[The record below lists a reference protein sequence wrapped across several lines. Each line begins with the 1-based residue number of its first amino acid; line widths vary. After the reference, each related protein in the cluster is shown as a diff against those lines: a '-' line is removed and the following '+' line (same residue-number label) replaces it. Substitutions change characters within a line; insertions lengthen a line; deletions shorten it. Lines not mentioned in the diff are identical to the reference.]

1 MKIILADLKAHLR
14 FAPLSLTRPI
24 GDIRV
29 GMFTNFERWTILLP
43 EDEIGFHTESYLSDE
58 FEQLENGVIV
68 NACVI
73 PNEDFVAAVVHLEN
87 DCRLVLNEITLAIH
101 GNGDN
106 AITFKGETPIIVN
119 QRWDLLSVNEA
130 AIIHDISLIKESVS
144 FQKIPKSITVI
155 GSKDDIYIE
164 EGASLEACTLN
175 TTEGPIYISNGAEI
189 MEGSCIR
196 GPFVMCENSVV
207 KMGAKIYGAT
217 TIGPSCKV
225 GGELSN
231 VIFQG
236 FSNKG
241 HDGFLGNSYIG
252 EWCNLGADT
261 NVSNLKNNYDS
272 VSSYCYEQKEEV
284 NTGLQFLGLFMGD
297 HSKTGINSMFTTGA
311 VVGVSCNLY
320 GAGFFP
326 KHTLSFSWGEPNAL
340 EPFRIEKAL
349 EYANKMM
356 DRRSE
361 ELSAA
366 EENILV
372 HLKDLYGLNNH

>member
-87 DCRLVLNEITLAIH
+87 DCRLVLNEITMAIH

-106 AITFKGETPIIVN
+106 VITFTGEAPLIVN

-130 AIIHDISLIKESVS
+130 VIIHDISLIKESVS
-144 FQKIPKSITVI
+144 FQKIPKSVTVI

-164 EGASLEACTLN
+164 KGASLEACTLN

-261 NVSNLKNNYDS
+261 NVSNLKNNYGS
-272 VSSYCYEQKEEV
+272 VSTYCYEKEEQV
-284 NTGLQFLGLFMGD
+284 KTDRQFLGLFMGD
-297 HSKTGINSMFTTGA
+297 HSKTGINTMFNTGS

-326 KHTLSFSWGEPNAL
+326 KNTPSFSWGEPSSL
-340 EPFRIEKAL
+340 VPFRIEKAT
-349 EYANKMM
+349 EYANRMM
-356 DRRSE
+356 ERRSE
-361 ELSAA
+361 KLSES
-366 EENILV
+366 EENILA
-372 HLKDLYGLNNH
+372 HLKDTYGLK

>member
-1 MKIILADLKAHLR
+1 MKIILADFEAHLR

-29 GMFTNFERWTILLP
+29 GLFTNLERWSILLP
-43 EDEIGFHTESYLSDE
+43 DDHIGFQSESYLRDE
-58 FEQLENGVIV
+58 FEELNDGKIV
-68 NACVI
+68 NACII
-73 PNEDFVAAVVHLEN
+73 PNEDFVASIVYLEDN
-87 DCRLVLNEITLAIH
+87 CRLMLGNNTMAIS
-101 GNGDN
+101 GTGKNIIN
-106 AITFKGETPIIVN
+106 YKGETPILIN
-119 QRWDLLSVNEA
+119 HRWELLSVNAA
-130 AIIHDISLIKESVS
+130 AISNDIDLIKESIAY
-144 FQKIPKSITVI
+144 QKIPKDVIVI
-155 GSKDDIYIE
+155 GPKDSIYIE
-164 EGASLEACTLN
+164 EGAILSSCTLN
-175 TTEGPIYISNGAEI
+175 SKEGPIYISNGAEV
-189 MEGSCIR
+189 MEGALIR
-196 GPFVMCENSVV
+196 GPFALCENAVV
-207 KMGAKIYGAT
+207 KMGAKIYGAS
-217 TIGPSCKV
+217 TIGPFCKV

-231 VIFQG
+231 VIFQSY
-236 FSNKG
+236 SNKG

-272 VSSYCYEQKEEV
+272 VSSYCYEKKEEV

-297 HSKTGINSMFTTGA
+297 HSKTGINSMFNTGA

-340 EPFRIEKAL
+340 EPFRIEKSL

-356 DRRSE
+356 ERRSE
-361 ELSAA
+361 KLSAE

-372 HLKDLYGLNNH
+372 HLKDVYGLK

>member
-29 GMFTNFERWTILLP
+29 GMFTNYERWSILLP
-43 EDEIGFHTESYLSDE
+43 EYQIGFHTESYLSDE
-58 FEQLENGVIV
+58 FEQLEDGVIV

-87 DCRLVLNEITLAIH
+87 DCRLVLNDITLAIQ

-106 AITFKGETPIIVN
+106 AITFTGETPLIVN
-119 QRWDLLSVNEA
+119 QRWDLLSVNDA
-130 AIIHDISLIKESVS
+130 AILHDISLIKESVS
-144 FQKIPKSITVI
+144 FQEIPKSITVI

-261 NVSNLKNNYDS
+261 NVSNLKNNYGP
-272 VSSYCYEQKEEV
+272 VSAYCYEKEQQV
-284 NTGLQFLGLFMGD
+284 NTGMQFLGLFMGD
-297 HSKTGINSMFTTGA
+297 HSKTGINTMFNTGS

-326 KHTLSFSWGEPNAL
+326 KNTPSFSWGEPSSL
-340 EPFRIEKAL
+340 VPFRIEKAT
-349 EYANKMM
+349 EYANRMM
-356 DRRSE
+356 ERRSE
-361 ELSAA
+361 KLSES
-366 EENILV
+366 EEDILK
-372 HLKDLYGLNNH
+372 HLKDTYGLK

>member
-1 MKIILADLKAHLR
+1 MKIILADFEAHLR

-29 GMFTNFERWTILLP
+29 GLFTNLERWSILLP
-43 EDEIGFHTESYLSDE
+43 DDHIGFQSQSYLRDE
-58 FEQLENGVIV
+58 FEELNDGKIV
-68 NACVI
+68 NACII
-73 PNEDFVAAVVHLEN
+73 PNEDFVASIVYLEDN
-87 DCRLVLNEITLAIH
+87 CRLMLGNNTMAIS
-101 GNGDN
+101 GTGKNIIN
-106 AITFKGETPIIVN
+106 YKGETPILIN
-119 QRWDLLSVNEA
+119 HRWELLSVNAA
-130 AIIHDISLIKESVS
+130 AISNDIDLIKESIAY
-144 FQKIPKSITVI
+144 QKIPKDIIVI
-155 GSKDDIYIE
+155 GPKDSIYLE
-164 EGASLEACTLN
+164 EGAILSSCTLN
-175 TTEGPIYISNGAEI
+175 TNEGPIYISKGAEV
-189 MEGSCIR
+189 MEGALIR
-196 GPFVMCENSVV
+196 GPFALCENAVV
-207 KMGAKIYGAT
+207 KMGAKIYGAS
-217 TIGPSCKV
+217 TIGPFCKV

-231 VIFQG
+231 VIFQSY
-236 FSNKG
+236 SNKG

-272 VSSYCYEQKEEV
+272 VSSYCYEKKEEV

-297 HSKTGINSMFTTGA
+297 HSKIGINSMFNTGA

-340 EPFRIEKAL
+340 EPFRIEKSL

-356 DRRSE
+356 ERRSE
-361 ELSAA
+361 KLSAE

-372 HLKDLYGLNNH
+372 HLKDVYGLK

>member
-1 MKIILADLKAHLR
+1 MKIILADFEAHLR

-29 GMFTNFERWTILLP
+29 GLFTNLERWSILLP
-43 EDEIGFHTESYLSDE
+43 DDHIGFQSESYLRDE
-58 FEQLENGVIV
+58 FEELNDGKIV
-68 NACVI
+68 NACII
-73 PNEDFVAAVVHLEN
+73 PNEDFVASIVYLEDN
-87 DCRLVLNEITLAIH
+87 CRLMLGNNTMAIS
-101 GNGDN
+101 GTGKNIIN
-106 AITFKGETPIIVN
+106 YKGETPILIN
-119 QRWDLLSVNEA
+119 NRWELLSENAA
-130 AIIHDISLIKESVS
+130 AISNDIALIKESIS
-144 FQKIPKSITVI
+144 YQKIPKDVIVI
-155 GSKDDIYIE
+155 GPKDSIYLE
-164 EGASLEACTLN
+164 EGAILSSCTLN
-175 TTEGPIYISNGAEI
+175 TNEGPIYISKGAEV
-189 MEGSCIR
+189 MEGALIR
-196 GPFVMCENSVV
+196 GPFALCENAVV
-207 KMGAKIYGAT
+207 KMGAKIYGAS
-217 TIGPSCKV
+217 TIGPFCKV

-231 VIFQG
+231 VIFQSY
-236 FSNKG
+236 SNKG

-272 VSSYCYEQKEEV
+272 VSSYCYEKKEEV

-297 HSKTGINSMFTTGA
+297 HSKTGINSMFNTGA

-340 EPFRIEKAL
+340 EPFRIEKSL

-356 DRRSE
+356 ERRSE
-361 ELSAA
+361 KLSAE

-372 HLKDLYGLNNH
+372 HLKDVYGLK

>member
-1 MKIILADLKAHLR
+1 MKIILSDFEAHLR

-29 GMFTNFERWTILLP
+29 GLFTNLERWSILLP
-43 EDEIGFHTESYLSDE
+43 DDHIGFQSESYLRDE
-58 FEQLENGVIV
+58 FEELNDGKIV
-68 NACVI
+68 NACII
-73 PNEDFVAAVVHLEN
+73 PNEDFVASIVYLEDN
-87 DCRLVLNEITLAIH
+87 CRLMLGNNTMAIS
-101 GNGDN
+101 GTGKNIIN
-106 AITFKGETPIIVN
+106 YKGEIPILIN
-119 QRWDLLSVNEA
+119 HRWELLSVNA
-130 AIIHDISLIKESVS
+130 TAISNDIDLIKESIS
-144 FQKIPKSITVI
+144 YQKIPKDVIVI
-155 GSKDDIYIE
+155 GPKDSIYLE
-164 EGASLEACTLN
+164 EGAILSACTLN
-175 TTEGPIYISNGAEI
+175 SKEGPIYISKGAEV
-189 MEGSCIR
+189 MEGALIR
-196 GPFVMCENSVV
+196 GPFALCENAVV
-207 KMGAKIYGAT
+207 KMGAKIYGAS
-217 TIGPSCKV
+217 TIGPFCKV

-231 VIFQG
+231 VIFQSY
-236 FSNKG
+236 SNKG

-272 VSSYCYEQKEEV
+272 VRSYCYEKKEEV

-297 HSKTGINSMFTTGA
+297 HSKTGINSMFNTGA

-340 EPFRIEKAL
+340 EPFRIEKSL

-356 DRRSE
+356 ERRSE
-361 ELSAA
+361 KLSAE

-372 HLKDLYGLNNH
+372 HLKDVYGLK